1 MSALP
6 SAPSPTPGKWDGH
19 LETWRDA
26 LRTLLL
32 NWRGMS
38 TVPSRHLY
46 PHQWSWDSAFI
57 SIGLARWHQ
66 PRAESELLT
75 VFAGQWANG
84 MLPHIIFNRSIPDEA
99 YFPGPSFW
107 HAPGPPQ
114 GPPLATSGITQPPVH
129 AGAALEVYRRAADK
143 QRARAF
149 LARLYPRLVQ
159 QLAYLATARDI
170 SGDGLLS
177 IVHPWESGLDN
188 SPSWDAA
195 LSGLPADST
204 YLVPR
209 RPGSAVVDPRERPG
223 GREYS
228 LYVFLSE
235 RYRDSGYSDAYLRH
249 EHPFVVE
256 DPLFNAC
263 YIWSLDA
270 MAVIAKLLGHEGGP
284 FLDQARLVQE
294 ALVARLWNDAAGVF
308 QARDVRR
315 DQLSSAVTVGGLVP
329 LLVPGLPGRQADALR
344 KVLLSDR
351 FRLPDMRFG
360 VPTNDLTAA
369 TFDAR
374 LYWRGPTWVNT
385 NWLLWK
391 GLRQHG
397 YGEEAD
403 LVRAGV
409 LAAAETAGL
418 HEYFDPFDGTGRGSA
433 AFGWTAALII
443 DMAATGSGL
452 PAEGNGPGDR
462 P

>member
-1 MSALP
+1 MSVLP
-6 SAPSPTPGKWDGH
+6 SALSPVPGERNGQRGK
-19 LETWRDA
+19 WRDA

-57 SIGLARWHQ
+57 GIGLARWHQ
-66 PRAESELLT
+66 IRAESELLT

-107 HAPGPPQ
+107 QAPPPPQ
-114 GPPLATSGITQPPVH
+114 GPPVATSGITQPPVH
-129 AGAALEVYRRAADK
+129 AAAALEVYRRAADK
-143 QRARAF
+143 EQARAF
-149 LARLYPRLVQ
+149 LARLYPRLAR
-159 QLAYLATARDI
+159 QLAYLAAARNI
-170 SGDGLLS
+170 GRGGLLS

-195 LSGLPADST
+195 MKSLPVDNS
-204 YLVPR
+204 YPVPR
-209 RPGSAVVDPRERPG
+209 RPDIAVVDPRERPS

-228 LYVFLSE
+228 LYVLLSE
-235 RYRDSGYSDAYLRH
+235 RYRDSGYSDAYLRD

-270 MAVIAKLLGHEGGP
+270 MAVIAKLIGHEGGP
-284 FLDQARLVQE
+284 YLDQAGLVQD
-294 ALVARLWNDAAGVF
+294 ALIARLWNGRAGVF

-315 DQLSSAVTVGGLVP
+315 DQLSAAVTVGGIVP
-329 LLVPGLPGRQADALR
+329 LLVPALPGRQADTLR
-344 KVLLSDR
+344 EVLLSDR
-351 FRLPDMRFG
+351 FRLADMRFG

-369 TFDAR
+369 TFDSR

-397 YGEEAD
+397 YGEEAS

-409 LAAAETAGL
+409 LAAAEAAGL
-418 HEYFDPFDGTGRGSA
+418 YEYFDPFDGTGRGSA
-433 AFGWTAALII
+433 AFSWTAALVM
-443 DMAATGSGL
+443 DMAATGSDL
-452 PAEGNGPGDR
+452 SADGDVPR
-462 P
+462 L